1 MMEDVQTRELWWT
14 EVFELASDRAE
25 RANLIADPARQ
36 KQIEA
41 MRGALL
47 AVMRRAGDPLAEA
60 FAARENKT
68 LAPALLG
75 KLNAEYRKATKRNQ
89 HADNP

>member
-1 MMEDVQTRELWWT
+1 
-14 EVFELASDRAE
+14 
-25 RANLIADPARQ
+25 
-36 KQIEA
+36 

-47 AVMRRAGDPLAEA
+47 AVMRRAGYPLAEA

-75 KLNAEYRKATKRNQ
+75 KLNAEYSKATKRNQ